1 MSLNDHKDEVAHLIR
16 STPAN
21 LNAEKT
27 LTDLSSPE
35 DIGKSIASKRFL
47 NNMDGFWFAVKPNT
61 MVNSF
66 DFVTVD
72 NLQNSKTIGIVKE
85 LQAVAE
91 NVYTDY
97 VTDRQKNPKKQEQ
110 PCNDSLKRVGIG
122 KSGHNGKYRGN
133 SGRS

>member
-1 MSLNDHKDEVAHLIR
+1 MDEPKPI
-16 STPAN
+16 N
-21 LNAEKT
+21 FNAEKT

-35 DIGKSIASKRFL
+35 EIGKSIASKRFL

-85 LQAVAE
+85 CKQL
-91 NVYTDY
+91 
-97 VTDRQKNPKKQEQ
+97 KKIFIQIMFRTA
-110 PCNDSLKRVGIG
+110 KRT
-122 KSGHNGKYRGN
+122 
-133 SGRS
+133 